1 MNPALIYCMA
11 EPTCWNSTI
20 TVHDW
25 VVSGLAFL
33 GILAVMGLLFWLA
46 GRFL

>member
-1 MNPALIYCMA
+1 MNPALIY
-11 EPTCWNSTI
+11 
-20 TVHDW
+20 W